1 MLRIPTETDTLA
13 AMTREPPS
21 FPDPIH
27 RAFARRVRAL
37 RVEREWSQGFL
48 AEKMTE
54 FGVPMDR
61 TAIARIEQA
70 AIESEAKLK
79 PRKVS
84 ISEAAGFAA
93 AFHVPLAAVLPYDE
107 RAFDYSEPVTRQ
119 HFDRR
124 MDEFNALATGKSYE
138 AVRVARVREEAEQEK
153 QRTRIVGKD
162 AKAPTGKLTGKDK
175 MVPSKRRQRS

>member
-1 MLRIPTETDTLA
+1 
-13 AMTREPPS
+13 MTREPLP

-37 RVEREWSQGFL
+37 RLEREWSQGFL
-48 AEKMTE
+48 AEKMTV

-93 AFHVPLAAVLPYDE
+93 AFHVHLAAVLPYDE

-119 HFDRR
+119 YFDRR
-124 MDEFNALATGKSYE
+124 MDEFKALATGQSYE
-138 AVRVARVREEAEQEK
+138 AVRVARVREETK
-153 QRTRIVGKD
+153 QGKPRTKVTSKD
-162 AKAPTGKLTGKDK
+162 AKVPSKRVTGKDSK
-175 MVPSKRRQRS
+175 VPSKRRQTA